1 MSRLT
6 FLVIAA
12 VALLGACSTG
22 TSAAQADLQKQADLY
37 AIDQIEVDW
46 HKAASMK
53 DVNLMMTLWAD
64 DATFSF
70 NGRTLTGKDQL
81 RAFFANE
88 AAPFKAENHWESIR
102 RRTRSGPP
110 STATRARFTSN
121 VTTSTSTHAQV
132 KVVVAADQKVARING
147 KWVITE
153 ADASSPGLLR
163 EPNSTRRRR
172 FGLTACC

>member
-1 MSRLT
+1 MSRLM

-53 DVNLMMTLWAD
+53 DVDLMMTLWAD

-88 AAPFKAENHWESIR
+88 AAPFKAENHWESDTPAYKIR
-102 RRTRSGPP
+102 ATVDGDKGTLYFECHYIDVDTRE
-110 STATRARFTSN
+110 
-121 VTTSTSTHAQV
+121 V
-132 KVVVAADQKVARING
+132 KVVVAADQKVARVNG

-153 ADASSPGLLR
+153 ADASSPELA
-163 EPNSTRRRR
+163 P
-172 FGLTACC
+172 